1 MKNSVQKENNSKK
14 EAPQKAAGETI
25 KEKKVHPFLFLSVLA
40 LVLAALYYFWND
52 WLEKSEARRLAEIV
66 QSQEIAEL
74 IAGEGYNKKAFSK
87 ELETLKQA
95 YTQKTADQDTQA
107 FLQEFANIPD
117 FHDDDVGL
125 AMQGISV
132 SYGEKGKEEWAVFAK
147 WATMHQQS
155 SVVQME
161 NPLMWHRTGNNS
173 VLFSTAA
180 AQDGTYLKDVAN
192 KVVIEAKRGLIYNEN
207 SKILLHENV
216 KATQEAN
223 IVSGPYLNYDSVE
236 QLSVFPE
243 KSDFAGEAITGK
255 ADVLSWDMQKN
266 KIYGKGKVY
275 VEWTPSADNNKPR
288 K

>member
-1 MKNSVQKENNSKK
+1 MKNGAQKENAPKVASPKNGSQ
-14 EAPQKAAGETI
+14 EAI

-40 LVLAALYYFWND
+40 FVLAALFHFWND
-52 WLEKSEARRLAEIV
+52 WLEKSEARRLTEIV

-74 IAGEGYNKKAFSK
+74 ISGEGYNKKAFSK
-87 ELETLKQA
+87 ELESLKQA
-95 YTQKTADQDTQA
+95 YTQKKVDKDMQA

-125 AMQGISV
+125 AMQGVSA
-132 SYGEKGKEEWAVFAK
+132 SYGKEGKEEWAVFAK

-161 NPLMWHRTGNNS
+161 DPLMWHRTGNNS
-173 VLFSTAA
+173 VLFSPATV
-180 AQDGTYLKDVAN
+180 QNDMFLKDVAN
-192 KVVIEAKRGLIYNEN
+192 KVVIVAKRGLIYNEN
-207 SKILLHENV
+207 SKVLLHENV

-236 QLSVFPE
+236 QLAVFPE
-243 KSDFAGEAITGK
+243 KADFAGEAIAGK
-255 ADVLSWDMQKN
+255 AEVLSWDMQKN
-266 KIYGKGKVY
+266 KIYGKGNVY
-275 VEWTPSADNNKPR
+275 VEWTPSDDNNTK

>member
-1 MKNSVQKENNSKK
+1 MKKRAQKNISQE
-14 EAPQKAAGETI
+14 I
-25 KEKKVHPFLFLSVLA
+25 KQEKKVHPFLFLSALAFVLVA
-40 LVLAALYYFWND
+40 LFHFWND
-52 WLEKSEARRLAEIV
+52 WLEKSEAKRLTEIV

-74 IAGEGYNKKAFSK
+74 VAGEGYNKKAFSK
-87 ELETLKQA
+87 ELGTLKQA
-95 YTQKTADQDTQA
+95 YTQKKVDEDMQA

-132 SYGEKGKEEWAVFAK
+132 SYGEKGQEKWAVFAK

-161 NPLMWHRTGNNS
+161 NPLMWHRAGNNS
-173 VLFSTAA
+173 VLFSPMSV
-180 AQDGTYLKDVAN
+180 QNDMFLKDVAN

-207 SKILLHENV
+207 SKVLLHENV
-216 KATQEAN
+216 RATQESN

-236 QLSVFPE
+236 QLAVFPE
-243 KSDFAGEAITGK
+243 NADFAGEAIAGK

-275 VEWTPSADNNKPR
+275 VEWMPESNNNTVK
-288 K
+288 KQE